1 MTYQI
6 SWKYENDELCF
17 AFSETF
23 QGIMLLADTLKN
35 NEEYYISMVLENDP
49 QVPEDQIE
57 KGMWFD
63 HMLDLIPRKM
73 TQEEC
78 MATIMSVA
86 TKCFGTDELEA
97 VGRMIVAM
105 ARAKDQGPRYVN

>member
-1 MTYQI
+1 VTYQI
-6 SWKYENDELCF
+6 SWKYDDDELCF

-23 QGIMLLADTLKN
+23 QGIMLLADTLD
-35 NEEYYISMVLENDP
+35 DP

-63 HMLDLIPRKM
+63 HMLDLIPRSM
-73 TQEEC
+73 TQEEG

-86 TKCFGTDELEA
+86 TKCFGPDQLEG

>member
-6 SWKYENDELCF
+6 SWKYEDDELCF

-23 QGIMLLADTLKN
+23 QGIMLLADTLE

-49 QVPEDQIE
+49 QVPDDQIE

-63 HMLDLIPRKM
+63 HMLDLIPRNI
-73 TQEEC
+73 TQEEG

-86 TKCFGTDELEA
+86 TKCFGPEQLEG